1 MGARH
6 VSADLL
12 GDGIFNADGQTW
24 LHQRKTTSHMFT
36 AKLFKEHIWVVVR
49 RNARKVRGMLEATK
63 AGEVVDMFNVM
74 NRFTLDSIGEI
85 GFGKNIGSLEDPSS
99 PFLGS
104 FDEAQQY
111 VFRRWIDPRWQYEAL
126 LGLGMEGDLKRHI
139 GLLND
144 FSRKI
149 VRELCG
155 ALTAQKDGSANHAS
169 CVDSEVGKSFVGLF
183 IQDAQKRGEQLSETY
198 LRDLVLNFLIAGRDT
213 TAQALSWT
221 FYCLATHPEAE
232 LEARREI
239 TKVCG
244 DRDPQYED
252 LKRLPYLDAV
262 LKESLRLYPAV
273 PIDTKYVEEDDT
285 WPDGSKVKAGSLV
298 LYMIYSMNRDPD
310 VWGQDAA
317 TFRPERWLEMETLPD
332 SYAFPVFNA
341 GPRECLGKRLAM
353 VEMQGLMAHILPHF
367 SLRLAVPAEEIKND
381 TQLTLGMS
389 SGLPCFVDTMAIA
402 GRDVANAFAMAKPTS
417 DVLVDGNEERS
428 RKVST

>member
-1 MGARH
+1 M
-6 VSADLL
+6 
-12 GDGIFNADGQTW
+12 GDGQMW

-49 RNARKVRGMLEATK
+49 RNARKVRQMLEATK
-63 AGEVVDMFNVM
+63 TGDVVDMFNVM

-104 FDEAQQY
+104 FDKSQQY
-111 VFRRWIDPRWQYEAL
+111 IFRRWIDPRWQYEAP
-126 LGLGMEGDLKRHI
+126 LGLGLERDLKCHI
-139 GLLND
+139 SLLND

-155 ALTAQKDGSANHAS
+155 ALTVQRDCGPNHTP
-169 CVDSEVGKSFVGLF
+169 CFDSEARKSFVGLF
-183 IQDAQKRGEQLSETY
+183 IQDAQKRGEQLSEDY

-213 TAQALSWT
+213 TAQTLSWT

-232 LEARREI
+232 AKARREI

-244 DRDPQYED
+244 GRDPQYED
-252 LKRLPYLDAV
+252 LKRLPFLDAV
-262 LKESLRLYPAV
+262 LKESLRLYPSV
-273 PIDTKYVEEDDT
+273 PLDAKYVEEDDT
-285 WPDGSKVKAGSLV
+285 WPDGSKVKAGSIV

-310 VWGQDAA
+310 VWGSDAA
-317 TFRPERWLEMETLPD
+317 IFRPERWLEMESQPD

-367 SLRLAVPAEEIKND
+367 SLRLSVPAEAIKND
-381 TQLTLGMS
+381 TQMTLGMS
-389 SGLPCFVDTMAIA
+389 SGLPCFVDSIA
-402 GRDVANAFAMAKPTS
+402 TGGNHDASLSVVTKPAS
-417 DVLVDGNEERS
+417 EVLVDGAEERA